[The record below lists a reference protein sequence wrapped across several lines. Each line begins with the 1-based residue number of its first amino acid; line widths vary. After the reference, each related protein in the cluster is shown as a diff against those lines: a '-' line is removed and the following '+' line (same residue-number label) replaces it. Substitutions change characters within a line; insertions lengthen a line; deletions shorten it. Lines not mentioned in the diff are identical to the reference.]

1 MPSKK
6 NPYTKTVTLSPG
18 YTNYNEFE
26 ISKNYPSIVFWPYY
40 IKSSYVVKLF
50 CLIKVLIVW
59 AWLLTE
65 VAG

>member
-26 ISKNYPSIVFWPYY
+26 ISKNYPSIVFWPYC
-40 IKSSYVVKLF
+40 IKSSLVVNLF
-50 CLIKVLIVW
+50 RLIKVFYIW
-59 AWLLTE
+59 ACLLTE